1 VLVLVDA
8 MGGDK
13 APDEIVKG
21 CIDAINESEGYDV
34 LLIGDVN
41 KINRILE
48 NEKFDARRIQL
59 HHTDEVIHNDDMPTK
74 AIKSKKNSSM
84 VVGLNML
91 KEKYGDVFLSAGNT
105 GALLAGAM
113 LTLGRIKG
121 VQRPALAPIIPSASG
136 GTMLIDAGLNT
147 NCKPENLLQFG
158 IIGSLYMRNVFG
170 IKNPRVGLVNIGQEN
185 RKGSEVIKQAY
196 EKLTASDINFIG
208 NVEGRDIPLGAVDV
222 AVCDGFVGNVLLKF
236 LEGVGFYISK
246 GLKDLYYKN
255 LKSKLSALIIKKDLK
270 KFFHSMDY
278 EEYGGTPVLGVDG
291 AVFKC
296 HGSSSAK
303 SIKNTIVTA
312 CNFARSSVIE
322 QIRRE
327 FADSAAEVDDIE
339 I

>member
-1 VLVLVDA
+1 MLVLVDA

-41 KINRILE
+41 KINRVLE
-48 NEKFDARRIQL
+48 NKKFDARRIQL
-59 HHTDEVIHNDDMPTK
+59 HHTDEVILNDDPPTK

-113 LTLGRIKG
+113 LTLGRVKG
-121 VQRPALAPIIPSASG
+121 VQRPALAPIIPSGSG

-158 IIGSLYMRNVFG
+158 IIGSLYMRDVFG
-170 IKNPRVGLVNIGQEN
+170 IENPRVGLINIGQEN
-185 RKGSEVIKQAY
+185 RKGNEIIKQAY
-196 EKLTASDINFIG
+196 EKLSASNINFIG

-236 LEGVGFYISK
+236 LEGVGYYISK
-246 GLKDLYYKN
+246 GLKELYFKN
-255 LKSKLSALIIKKDLK
+255 VKSKFSALLIKKDLK
-270 KFFHSMDY
+270 KFFNSMDY

-296 HGSSSAK
+296 HGSSNAK

-312 CNFARSSVIE
+312 CNFSRSSVIE

-327 FADSAAEVDDIE
+327 FSTAEVDSIE
-339 I
+339 V